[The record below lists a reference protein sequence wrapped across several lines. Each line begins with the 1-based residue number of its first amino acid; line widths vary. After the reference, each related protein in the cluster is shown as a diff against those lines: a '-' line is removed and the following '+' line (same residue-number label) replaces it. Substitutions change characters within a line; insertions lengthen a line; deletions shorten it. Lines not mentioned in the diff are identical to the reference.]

1 MKLSE
6 ISFPVYPLRRHRRI
20 FEGSK
25 GVVFIETDL
34 GEIAILDD
42 TSLEGTFNQRRLRLS
57 LQLKTKDFRLYPLPK
72 SYSTL
77 GTMLRNRVKD
87 NAKKYIDSTGKVF
100 EYKPSKFYRLKY
112 LKIIEKYVVKGKC
125 AIILLDTI
133 NTPFKISSLPPDKFM
148 WAGVLI
154 SDLGY
159 ILYDFSTDKLPD
171 TVRKL

>member
-6 ISFPVYPLRRHRRI
+6 IAFPVYPLRKHRRI
-20 FEGSK
+20 FKGSK
-25 GVVFIETDL
+25 GVVFIETDI
-34 GEIAILDD
+34 GEITVLDD

-57 LQLKTKDFRLYPLPK
+57 IQLKTKEFRLYPLPK

-77 GTMLRNRVKD
+77 GTMIRNRIKD
-87 NAKKYIDSTGKVF
+87 RAKKYIDSTGRIF
-100 EYKPSKFYRLKY
+100 EYKPSKFYKLKY
-112 LKIIEKYVVKGKC
+112 LKIVEKYVIKGKC
-125 AIILLDTI
+125 AVILLDNI
-133 NTPFKISSLPPDKFM
+133 NSPFKVATLPPDRFS

-154 SDLGY
+154 SDVGY